1 MEPKCL
7 PLGTTYGNAT
17 RDNGQFDLL
26 NMRIGGPYKIKI
38 SFVGYATY
46 VRNNVQLV
54 LGKTFE
60 TRITLKEGEGQKL
73 DEVLVKGN
81 REGLFLPWRQPDV
94 LYRHQ
99 PSQPLAGPGGRA
111 PYLRL
116 VASVNH

>member
-46 VRNNVQLV
+46 VRNNV
-54 LGKTFE
+54 
-60 TRITLKEGEGQKL
+60 
-73 DEVLVKGN
+73 
-81 REGLFLPWRQPDV
+81 
-94 LYRHQ
+94 
-99 PSQPLAGPGGRA
+99 
-111 PYLRL
+111 
-116 VASVNH
+116 